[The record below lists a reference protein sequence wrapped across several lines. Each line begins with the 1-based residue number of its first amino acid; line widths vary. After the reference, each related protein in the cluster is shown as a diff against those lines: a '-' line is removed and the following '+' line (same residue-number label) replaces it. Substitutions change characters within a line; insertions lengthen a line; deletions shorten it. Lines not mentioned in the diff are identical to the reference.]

1 MAVTLEALCTHL
13 GLTVPA
19 GQGAL
24 QLVNVRPLGE
34 ASKTDLSFFDNQ
46 LYKHGARTTQAAAV
60 LVRAA
65 DAETLPEGCIA
76 LVTPQ
81 PYVAFAKALQL
92 MYPAAP
98 VQGGTSQFAVVS
110 ASAKI
115 HPTARI
121 EPYAVIYENANIG
134 PHAHIGAHTVIGP
147 KVAIGA
153 HCHIGAHVTV
163 NKAIIGDGCILHPGV
178 RIGQDGFGFAMDGAD
193 IIKVPQIGKVIIGT
207 DVEIGA
213 NTTIDCGAIGDTI
226 IEDMVKIDNQVQ
238 IAHNVKIGRGTRI
251 VAQSGVAGSASLG
264 RYNVIGGQSGVV
276 GHVVLAD
283 KIMVAARSAVTKSIS
298 SVGQVVAGTPAV
310 PIQEWRRSI
319 AILARLT
326 KSNPLRGGS
335 KPAEEEP
342 EDKA

>member
-34 ASKTDLSFFDNQ
+34 AAKTDLSFFDNQ

-76 LVTPQ
+76 LITPQ

-92 MYPAAP
+92 IYPQP
-98 VQGGTSQFAVVS
+98 SIQPGVSQFAVVS
-110 ASAKI
+110 AKAKI

-121 EPYAVIYENANIG
+121 EPYAVVYENADIG
-134 PHAHIGAHTVIGP
+134 AHTHIGAHTVIGP
-147 KVAIGA
+147 KVAIG
-153 HCHIGAHVTV
+153 IGCTIGSHVTL
-163 NKAIIGDGCILHPGV
+163 NKAIIGDACIIHPGV
-178 RIGQDGFGFAMDGAD
+178 RIGQDGFGFAMDGGT
-193 IIKVPQIGKVIIGT
+193 IIKVPQIGKVIIGS

-238 IAHNVKIGRGTRI
+238 IAHNVKIGRATRI
-251 VAQSGVAGSASLG
+251 VAQVGIAGSATLG

-283 KIMVAARSAVTKSIS
+283 KIMVAARSAVTKSITT
-298 SVGQVVAGTPAV
+298 VGQVVAGTPAV

-326 KSNPLRGGS
+326 KANPLRNA
-335 KPAEEEP
+335 PRAEEES